1 MKLIKKLATLGMAL
15 TLALGA
21 GALVAC
27 NDAPEASSPLDNSS
41 VVTPV
46 KKEGFKFK
54 LVDKDGNPVAGYRV
68 QICISGCTMSD
79 PTDANGEVTVVGA
92 EGENAYDI
100 HVVDGSFQEVEFE
113 GATKTPA
120 TYSDDVIVLTLK

>member
-1 MKLIKKLATLGMAL
+1 MKRTIKKSLSLLLVLIMVMSLAVPAFAKPTEWISQSLS
-15 TLALGA
+15 
-21 GALVAC
+21 
-27 NDAPEASSPLDNSS
+27 DI
-41 VVTPV
+41 PV
-46 KKEGFKFK
+46 IRISGDGEK

-100 HVVDGSFQEVEFE
+100 HVVDGSFQGVEFE